1 MKMIGATITQLRKQ
15 KGMTLT
21 DLAERA
27 SISKSNLSNIERNI
41 NTNPSIRV
49 LERIAD
55 VLETDVVTLLGMEEE
70 VNTQDFYEEFL
81 QRLRELNL
89 TKEELEEYERVLE
102 FIEWKKKKSKT

>member
-1 MKMIGATITQLRKQ
+1 MIGATITQLRKQ

-55 VLETDVVTLLGMEEE
+55 VLETDVVTLLGMDEED
-70 VNTQDFYEEFL
+70 NTQDFYEEFL
-81 QRLRELNL
+81 KRLRDLNL
-89 TKEELEEYERVLE
+89 TREELEEYERVLE
-102 FIEWKKKKSKT
+102 FIEWKKNKSRT

>member
-1 MKMIGATITQLRKQ
+1 MIGATITQLRKQ
-15 KGMTLT
+15 KGLTLT

-27 SISKSNLSNIERNI
+27 SISKSNLSNIERNL

-70 VNTQDFYEEFL
+70 ENTQDFYKEFL
-81 QRLRELNL
+81 QRLRDLNL
-89 TKEELEEYERVLE
+89 TREELEEYERVLE